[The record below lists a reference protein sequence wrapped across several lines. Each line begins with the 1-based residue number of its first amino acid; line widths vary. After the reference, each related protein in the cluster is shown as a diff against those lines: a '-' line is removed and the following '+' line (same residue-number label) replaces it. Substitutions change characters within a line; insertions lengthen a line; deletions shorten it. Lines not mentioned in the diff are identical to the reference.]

1 MSGIPKLTSKG
12 ELNSEQALFEKTTK
26 RRVIEIDQCTFV
38 ERLITRPK
46 KRTSELKVLVEDLL
60 WELRERRLEE

>member
-1 MSGIPKLTSKG
+1 MSGKKV
-12 ELNSEQALFEKTTK
+12 SEEDVEKTTK

-38 ERLITRPK
+38 ERLITRPN